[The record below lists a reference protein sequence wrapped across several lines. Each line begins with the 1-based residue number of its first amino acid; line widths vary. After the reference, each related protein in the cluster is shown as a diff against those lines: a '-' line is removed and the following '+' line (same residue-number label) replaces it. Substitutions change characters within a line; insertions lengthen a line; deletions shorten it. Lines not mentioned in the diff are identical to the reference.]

1 MLTCMGRFLI
11 PLILWW
17 AIAPVIA
24 TESSGERSP
33 FTVSKD
39 ASPSVRGME
48 SWSIVSPWQ
57 SGTNTVEVVVP
68 SGFMQGRTYPVVYLL
83 PVNAGTKGPWGHPL
97 EEILKN
103 GLADRY
109 QAICVTP
116 SFALLP
122 WYGNNPDNPSVHQTE
137 HLLKAVV
144 PFVESRY
151 PVNGTNYLVGFSKS
165 AIGALGLALE
175 HPVKFSGVA
184 VFENWYGEPDSLQ
197 WETWGFKECH
207 GTREAYDFWDPGH
220 LVTRHAVELAAKPA
234 RITVIGGG
242 PGPRP
247 GVDQLMDLL
256 RQKNIPH
263 LEIWERSM
271 GHRWDSG
278 WLPLAMASLLRN
290 EAPRQAP

>member
-1 MLTCMGRFLI
+1 
-11 PLILWW
+11 
-17 AIAPVIA
+17 
-24 TESSGERSP
+24 
-33 FTVSKD
+33 
-39 ASPSVRGME
+39 
-48 SWSIVSPWQ
+48 
-57 SGTNTVEVVVP
+57 
-68 SGFMQGRTYPVVYLL
+68 VVYLL

-97 EEILKN
+97 EEILKH

-109 QAICVTP
+109 QVICVTP

-122 WYGNNPDNPSVHQTE
+122 WYGNNPDTPSVRQTDY
-137 HLLKAVV
+137 LLNAVV

-175 HPVKFSGVA
+175 YPGKFAGVA

-220 LVTRHAVELAAKPA
+220 VVTRHAPELAAAPA

-263 LEIWERSM
+263 VEIWDRSM
-271 GHRWDSG
+271 SHRWDSG
-278 WLPLAMASLLRN
+278 WLPLALASLLRN
-290 EAPRQAP
+290 DARSQTP

>member
-1 MLTCMGRFLI
+1 MIPCMGRVLI
-11 PLILWW
+11 PLILLWVM
-17 AIAPVIA
+17 ASASA
-24 TESSGERSP
+24 SESSGVSAP
-33 FTVSKD
+33 CAVSKD
-39 ASPSVRGME
+39 PSPCLAGTE
-48 SWSIVSPWQ
+48 SWSIISPWQ

-68 SGFMQGRTYPVVYLL
+68 TGFTQGKTYPVVYLL

-97 EEILKN
+97 EEILKH

-122 WYGNNPDNPSVHQTE
+122 WYGNNPDNPSVHQTD
-137 HLLKAVV
+137 HLLKGVV
-144 PFVESRY
+144 PFVESHY

-175 HPVKFSGVA
+175 YPGKFSGVA
-184 VFENWYGEPDSLQ
+184 VFENWYGEPDELQ
-197 WETWGFKECH
+197 WDTWGFRECH
-207 GTREAYDFWDPGH
+207 GSREAYDFWDPGH
-220 LVTRHAVELAAKPA
+220 LITRHAAEPAGTSA
-234 RITVIGGG
+234 RITVMGGG

-256 RQKNIPH
+256 RQKSIPH
-263 LEIWERSM
+263 REIWDRSM

-278 WLPLAMASLLRN
+278 WLPLAMASLFRN
-290 EAPRQAP
+290 EPSRQAP

>member
-17 AIAPVIA
+17 AIVPVSA

-39 ASPSVRGME
+39 ASPSMRGME

-68 SGFMQGRTYPVVYLL
+68 SGYRRDRTYPVVYLL

-122 WYGNNPDNPSVHQTE
+122 WFGNNPDNPSVHQTE
-137 HLLKAVV
+137 HLLKAVL

-151 PVNGTNYLVGFSKS
+151 PVNGTNYLVGFSNS

-220 LVTRHAVELAAKPA
+220 LVTRHAVELAAKPV

-290 EAPRQAP
+290 EAPRQAH